1 MELRDCYLSTT
12 KYAKHLSAIYKIK
25 HEHEK
30 GCPVLIDSGA
40 AGTIVGSKW
49 AQSWDDQWE
58 NKTAPSANSFRF
70 GDSKVY
76 KSLGK
81 LLITTFL
88 TQHTSTESIPVTFE
102 TDVVDC
108 EVPMLISLPAL
119 ENMQAKIDFTNLTL
133 TTPSFD
139 HKLIREGA
147 GHLRLQL
154 ENNPI
159 IVDPYTLSKD
169 FNKTAPIK
177 DPPEK
182 HTTTSDHTEVGNKRV
197 FISHENPESN
207 GNRPEQLTTITPEQ
221 IKKLH
226 LQFNHALAPAMIK
239 IIKAAN
245 MKAEEDHIHTV
256 IENCG
261 CHVPHNRPQKTK
273 VSGARAQFP
282 GQVIHLDVFFPSLTN
297 PQKNPFLMIVDSFS
311 RFTMTR
317 KVFEPW

>member
-1 MELRDCYLSTT
+1 MELRDCYLCTT
-12 KYAKHLSAIYKIK
+12 KYANHLSAIYKVK
-25 HEHEK
+25 PEYEK

-49 AQSWDDQWE
+49 AQAWDGQWE

-70 GDSKVY
+70 GDSKVF

-133 TTPSFD
+133 STPSFD

-159 IVDPYTLSKD
+159 IVDPHTLSRNFKKRLISD
-169 FNKTAPIK
+169 
-177 DPPEK
+177 DPPK
-182 HTTTSDHTEVGNKRV
+182 DTIKTPDQIKVTDKQVLV
-197 FISHENPESN
+197 SHENTKSKSD
-207 GNRPEQLTTITPEQ
+207 ITEQ
-221 IKKLH
+221 ITIITQDQVQKLH

-245 MKAEEDHIHTV
+245 MKTDEDHIHSV

-261 CHVPHNRPQKTK
+261 CHAPHNRPQKTK
-273 VSGARAQFP
+273 VSGIRAQFP
-282 GQVIHLDVFFPSLTN
+282 GQVIHLDIFFPLLPIHKRTLS
-297 PQKNPFLMIVDSFS
+297 
-311 RFTMTR
+311 
-317 KVFEPW
+317 

>member
-1 MELRDCYLSTT
+1 
-12 KYAKHLSAIYKIK
+12 
-25 HEHEK
+25 
-30 GCPVLIDSGA
+30 
-40 AGTIVGSKW
+40 
-49 AQSWDDQWE
+49 
-58 NKTAPSANSFRF
+58 
-70 GDSKVY
+70 
-76 KSLGK
+76 
-81 LLITTFL
+81 
-88 TQHTSTESIPVTFE
+88 
-102 TDVVDC
+102 
-108 EVPMLISLPAL
+108 
-119 ENMQAKIDFTNLTL
+119 MQAKIDFTNLTL

-154 ENNPI
+154 ENDPV

-169 FNKTAPIK
+169 FVKTSPRKDLSVNHTKTADHDNVGDTK
-177 DPPEK
+177 TATPP
-182 HTTTSDHTEVGNKRV
+182 
-197 FISHENPESN
+197 ENPERHT
-207 GNRPEQLTTITPEQ
+207 GRPDQSTVISLDQ
-221 IKKLH
+221 VKKLH

-245 MKAEEDHIHTV
+245 MKADEDHIHTV

-273 VSGARAQFP
+273 VSGIRAQFP

-317 KVFEPW
+317 KLFGPSAQSGPKLLQCFVANWVSAYGVPETVYSDAGTVFTHSLWHEWSELYGVKIVPASARSQWQNGLCERTIDTIKQVTHRLLVKNKETNLK